1 MDDIIKVEHLTK
13 DYGEGKG
20 IFDLSFTVKK
30 GETFGFVG
38 TNGSGKTTTIRHIMG
53 FLKPEQGSVSVLGL
67 DAWKN
72 ACEIKKYVEYVPG
85 EIAFP
90 DLRDGT
96 TFLKAQAELLG
107 ITDMSYANYL
117 VERLQLDPSA
127 NLKRM
132 SKGMKQKTAIVAAF
146 MADKDILILDE
157 PSTGLDPLM
166 RETFIELLLAEKKKG
181 KTILMS
187 SQMFDELE
195 GVCDRVALIF
205 NGRIIDIADMQT
217 LTNLPYKTYKVEFLS
232 REEYL
237 KFKRLKYEIVRDQE
251 KYNQVTIKVYDK
263 DLNRLFNTLKNY
275 HLKFIAEVKYNL
287 EKHFKEILAKE
298 YQRLEEE
305 KKSNK
310 EKAKGQKLSEKELK
324 REKLEHK
331 KAEKQENLAE
341 KNEKFFN
348 KKKEKDRK
356 KTDKAQNKEFS
367 HVKKEFLK
375 TGRRDRKLRLKQ
387 QKREEKSKL
396 KLEKEEE
403 DV

>member
-1 MDDIIKVEHLTK
+1 MEDVIKVEHLTK
-13 DYGEGKG
+13 DYGDGKG
-20 IFDLSFTVKK
+20 VFDLSFSVKK

-53 FLKPEQGSVSVLGL
+53 FLKAKQGNITVLGL
-67 DAWKN
+67 DAWKD

-90 DLRDGT
+90 DLKDGT

-107 ITDMSYANYL
+107 IKDMSFANYL
-117 VERLQLDPSA
+117 VERLQLDTSA

-166 RETFIELLLAEKKKG
+166 RETFVELLLAEKKKG

-205 NGRIIDIADMQT
+205 NGRIVDIADMKE
-217 LTNLPYKTYKVEFLS
+217 LTNLPYKTFKVEFLS
-232 REEYL
+232 REDYL

-251 KYNQVTIKVYDK
+251 KYNQVTIRVYDK
-263 DLNRLFNTLKNY
+263 NINRLFNTLKNY
-275 HLKFIAEVKYNL
+275 HLKFISEVKYNL

-298 YQRLEEE
+298 YVRQEEE
-305 KKSNK
+305 KKREE
-310 EKAKGQKLSEKELK
+310 EKK
-324 REKLEHK
+324 K
-331 KAEKQENLAE
+331 KAELSAEELKKEKLAHKKVEKQEDITE

-348 KKKEKDRK
+348 KKKEKARK
-356 KTDKAQNKEFS
+356 RADKVQNKEFS
-367 HVKKEFLK
+367 HIKKEFLK
-375 TGRRDRKLRLKQ
+375 TGKKDRKLRLKQ
-387 QKREEKSKL
+387 QRREEKTKF
-396 KLEKEEE
+396 KLEKEKEN
-403 DV
+403 V